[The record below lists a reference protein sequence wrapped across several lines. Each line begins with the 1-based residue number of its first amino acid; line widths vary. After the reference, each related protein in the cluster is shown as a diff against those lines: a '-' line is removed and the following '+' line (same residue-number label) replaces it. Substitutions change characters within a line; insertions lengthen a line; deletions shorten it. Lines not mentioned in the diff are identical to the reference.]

1 MSMAPGKRQSNRR
14 SGVTEENNIENRGV
28 GRSNARQTTEKP
40 RNERRTPLR
49 RENNSSSITTVKWMP
64 DGSSQ
69 TVTEGGFRRV
79 QLSAS
84 QEGYS
89 QASTQERSEMLHQ
102 VDVQELKDGI
112 FGDLIAGVVWYYV
125 GGMGTKVHR
134 ESYLPGYYTMRDP
147 NEGASSGWFQYYDRT
162 SSEHLYDG
170 LFPKPVNGHLNHD
183 MEIVKR
189 TMLEHDAVFKKQ
201 VYELH
206 RLYRVQKELMKEL
219 KMIELT
225 KGSVPMDASR
235 SNSSLSQMPSE
246 VTKHVSQMYHLPGL
260 SNSYKGMSTTDND
273 DLKIP
278 LNFLENGS
286 RTSPSSSVQ
295 KVNGVLVKDGE
306 SSGSKISRYPKRM
319 IDLELPADA
328 YIDCEDTEGVEME
341 NIGSSMRV
349 VTPLN
354 KGSDLT
360 PENDVK
366 LTLSVGKDT
375 SSMGICLKP
384 YSQNAMF
391 TQRLSYVN
399 ECIKGTCAKEVPN
412 PASSNFFDTKS
423 YIEEIQEHQDPTR
436 SCKNFLGQDRGFF
449 KDKHGNE
456 GTNLN
461 FFHANE
467 EVRRELPLFNSEA
480 GQSRS
485 TGSSF
490 SPSLCSE
497 RSLVSPLKPKKLC
510 GNNSPDQSR
519 REKWFGEELTYF
531 PENSER
537 GPYFAN
543 SSYSRSTSQ
552 TVHPFSVPQAEYSIP
567 PSPLVS
573 TSRKSLNGI
582 THIPIA
588 VQALPCFTGSS
599 AVGTHHRSS
608 KSRIQNGN
616 LSDTQDRWRN
626 GDLKSHSTSEGQPS
640 LYSNGFHHGSQS
652 DSPASHLFPTSF
664 NLGKPN
670 LKLGEDLAYGNSEFH
685 GPRKMCNSLQLTDVK
700 SVNAKDKVIQNGI
713 QTQQDKAISD
723 IEWRHA
729 ESSSVI
735 SWLGAKSPSMRS
747 VDRKH
752 VEYYPYASSSRSTAV
767 PRFEWGQEKE
777 RTGISNFLD
786 PASALAVKER
796 RFQINEVSDGPSSKR
811 ILGFSLADQIQENM
825 LNPVPNS
832 HEKLSLSA
840 KSKHKQIDG
849 CTKERNSK
857 RRTYMSELFSG
868 TGAGNTSK
876 VPSENSIAIPSP
888 LSFQSFSAKATPVI
902 DLEASNNLQ
911 EEDSAPSRHLGKL
924 VQNPYSKANGSLEED
939 LFNDL
944 LIRVAAENII
954 VLSSDTCGYVKDTTL
969 CELPPVSFHS
979 LHWFAEVVSSIEKNV
994 GNVGHEDDGLDSF
1007 ESITLKLEEIKV
1019 EEYIQWSK
1027 PRELDNSN
1035 DGETNAA
1042 SLLFTKPR
1050 RGQARRR
1057 RQKDFQKDILP
1068 GLVSLSR
1075 HEVTEDLQ
1083 TIGAM
1088 MRAAGMPWPL
1098 GLSRRGTG
1106 QGRGRR
1112 RTKNT
1117 AITVEENPVSPP
1129 LKQPSSTEAEVN
1141 GAGMVG
1147 WGRRTT
1153 RQCRR
1158 QRYQSGN
1165 VALLLT

>member
-1 MSMAPGKRQSNRR
+1 MSMAPGKRQSNRG
-14 SGVTEENNIENRGV
+14 SGVTEENNIE
-28 GRSNARQTTEKP
+28 
-40 RNERRTPLR
+40 
-49 RENNSSSITTVKWMP
+49 
-64 DGSSQ
+64 GSSQ

-84 QEGYS
+84 
-89 QASTQERSEMLHQ
+89 
-102 VDVQELKDGI
+102 QELKDGI

-170 LFPKPVNGHLNHD
+170 LFSKPVNGHLNHD

-366 LTLSVGKDT
+366 LTLSVG
-375 SSMGICLKP
+375 
-384 YSQNAMF
+384 
-391 TQRLSYVN
+391 
-399 ECIKGTCAKEVPN
+399 
-412 PASSNFFDTKS
+412 
-423 YIEEIQEHQDPTR
+423 
-436 SCKNFLGQDRGFF
+436 
-449 KDKHGNE
+449 
-456 GTNLN
+456 
-461 FFHANE
+461 
-467 EVRRELPLFNSEA
+467 
-480 GQSRS
+480 QSRS

-616 LSDTQDRWRN
+616 LGDTQDRWRN

-640 LYSNGFHHGSQS
+640 LYSNGFHHGSQP
-652 DSPASHLFPTSF
+652 DSPASHLFPASF

-752 VEYYPYASSSRSTAV
+752 VEYYPYASSSRSMAV

-876 VPSENSIAIPSP
+876 VPSENSIAIPSL

-969 CELPPVSFHS
+969 CELPPVSCHS

-1098 GLSRRGTG
+1098 GLSRRHWPRKGE
-1106 QGRGRR
+1106 
-1112 RTKNT
+1112 T
-1117 AITVEENPVSPP
+1117 ANKKYS
-1129 LKQPSSTEAEVN
+1129 N
-1141 GAGMVG
+1141 H
-1147 WGRRTT
+1147 
-1153 RQCRR
+1153 C
-1158 QRYQSGN
+1158 
-1165 VALLLT
+1165 